1 MVLFLIIAG
10 LVLALLLVFFTRN
23 APFRVAADES
33 PGPPAVTSIRELE
46 ESEASRDRVRKAS
59 IERHEEDGFLLG
71 IVEFDDQ
78 GWFWS
83 PEKPDRPGQLGQV
96 LAEIRRISKD
106 RGALIL
112 FFAHGWQHNASV
124 EDSHLACFREVL
136 RYLAQGEKEA
146 GRNRAVVGVYL
157 AWRGLSLK
165 IPYVQWLTFW
175 TRKVAAERI
184 GEAQALETLT
194 ALEDLDRE
202 FQKNGHPDSRLII
215 LGHSF
220 GGTLLYS
227 ALANVFVRR
236 MAGEL
241 YASAPAADGSAARS
255 NAIVPG
261 FGDLVV
267 LVNPAFEASRYQA
280 LLDISRRY
288 RFDDRQ
294 TPVLLLVSAA
304 NDAATRMYFPVGRL
318 VSTLFQRTRD
328 RFQSRQMTRTAA
340 NYKPF
345 VTHTL
350 KPTGAPL
357 ATPPRGQEGPCRCE
371 TPLRQHLL
379 RKMEADRGRTRK
391 DQMMVEQRTVERF
404 DLTAKQTS
412 PTSELTPK
420 EGVAPHDPI
429 LVVTADKRII
439 DGHNG
444 LFNVRLLDFLL
455 EFVGKTDQKI
465 EAVGPARA
473 LK

>member
-1 MVLFLIIAG
+1 MVLLLILAG
-10 LVLALLLVFFTRN
+10 LALALLLLFLTRN
-23 APFRVAADES
+23 APFRVAADGA

-46 ESEASRDRVRKAS
+46 ESEASRDLVRKAS

-83 PEKPDRPGQLGQV
+83 PGKPDKPGQLDQV
-96 LAEIRRISKD
+96 LAEIRCVAKD

-112 FFAHGWQHNASV
+112 LFTHGWEHNASV

-136 RYLAQGEKEA
+136 RYLAQGEKDG

-157 AWRGLSLK
+157 GWRGLSLK
-165 IPYVQWLTFW
+165 IPLIQWATFW

-194 ALEDLDRE
+194 ALEDLGRE
-202 FQKNGHPDSRLII
+202 LQKSGNPDSRLII

-241 YASAPAADGSAARS
+241 YASAPPADGSSARS

-280 LLDISRRY
+280 LRDISTRY
-288 RFDDRQ
+288 EFDDRQ
-294 TPVLLLVSAA
+294 TPVLLLVSSA
-304 NDAATRMYFPVGRL
+304 NDAATRLYFPLGRR
-318 VSTLFQRTRD
+318 VSTLFQRTRN
-328 RFQSRQMTRTAA
+328 RFQSRLMTRTAA
-340 NYKPF
+340 NYEPF
-345 VTHTL
+345 VTHTM
-350 KPTGAPL
+350 KPIGGPL
-357 ATPPRGQEGPCRCE
+357 PRPPRGKRGPCRCE
-371 TPLRQHLL
+371 TPLRQHLQK
-379 RKMEADRGRTRK
+379 RMEAEQGRSRK

-404 DLTAKQTS
+404 DLAAKQTS
-412 PTSELTPK
+412 PTSELVPK
-420 EGVAPHDPI
+420 KGVAPHDPF
-429 LVVTADKRII
+429 LVVTADKQII
-439 DGHNG
+439 NGHNG

-465 EAVGPARA
+465 EAVGPATVR
-473 LK
+473 